1 MELEEKEE
9 LLRRFSEYLDNAGE
23 EDIPPAPDDTFG
35 LHSELAGLK
44 NEVHIESRQL
54 KQALDDFRAVIVS
67 LEAANKQLDQQLD
80 DARQREN
87 TVADNAVKPLLGSL
101 IDLIDRFTEAVAV
114 RPPRK
119 TFFSF
124 GYQQRLQQWIM
135 AQQEGLV
142 MLSERLADITARHG
156 LERMSCAGE
165 PFSVNS
171 MEAVGTDYDATQPE
185 GIVLS
190 EARTGFL
197 LRGEPLRHA
206 EVIVN
211 RKKPVND
218 E

>member
-9 LLRRFSEYLDNAGE
+9 HLHQFSEYLDNVND
-23 EDIPPAPDDTFG
+23 EDIPLAPDDTFG

-44 NEVHIESRQL
+44 NEMHIESRQL
-54 KQALDDFRAVIVS
+54 KQALNDFRAVFVS
-67 LEAANKQLDQQLD
+67 LETANQQLDQQLD
-80 DARQREN
+80 DARQRED

-101 IDLIDRFTEAVAV
+101 IDLIDRFTEAVAA

-124 GYQQRLQQWIM
+124 GYQQRLQQWIT
-135 AQQEGLV
+135 AQQEGMT
-142 MLSERLADITARHG
+142 MLSERLADITAKYG
-156 LERMSCAGE
+156 LEKMRCAGE
-165 PFSVNS
+165 PFSVNF

-190 EARTGFL
+190 EARSGFL
-197 LRGEPLRHA
+197 LRNVPIRLA

-211 RKKPVND
+211 RKKIVD
-218 E
+218 KE